1 MTQTIIAVLI
11 ANSITILALMLI
23 QSVLVSLAVSRI
35 KRAEVRMNSIDHRFE
50 ELKKRAEEMSR
61 FSDTH

>member
-1 MTQTIIAVLI
+1 MTQTIIAVLV
-11 ANSITILALMLI
+11 ANSITILALILI
-23 QSVLVSLAVSRI
+23 QSVLISLATSRI
-35 KRAEVRMNSIDHRFE
+35 KRAEVRMSSIDHRFE